1 MTKAGERRVW
11 KAKYRHYKRIIA
23 FRRAQQELVARV
35 VPNYRAN
42 TVDRL
47 PGEVPPPTNPTLQ

>member
-42 TVDRL
+42 TVDGL